1 MLSELSPVHDLFGHS
16 VDECYV
22 AIDELC
28 HVLVAGRN
36 EYVQAIF
43 ASLLAKRADNVIGF
57 HPLDAQ

>member
-1 MLSELSPVHDLFGHS
+1 M
-16 VDECYV
+16 